1 MLTSQSS
8 ILSKKWL
15 DLVFD
20 GRNKLYGAY
29 VIRKKAKSDLT
40 RALFA
45 GVILFLSMVL
55 IPIILHHMQGKQVVP
70 DTSDQTPVVFEDI
83 PVQRKVKEEV
93 MVMPQAVAKA
103 KSRVD
108 QVKLTTPKVVPH
120 EMATEEPPTIKELA
134 KANPGPTTVAGDPTA
149 PIAIDM
155 PTDVAGE
162 MTAITEGDGEG
173 TIFVAAEVSPVF
185 PGGMKAFFEYVAR
198 HYQYP
203 MAAKEQGIKGRLVLS
218 FIVERDGSLT
228 DIQVVRDLGLGTG
241 EEAVR
246 LLRDAPKWKP
256 GIQNGRPV
264 RVRYQLPIALQIQ

>member
-15 DLVFD
+15 DLIFD

-29 VIRKKAKSDLT
+29 IIRKKATSDLT

-45 GVILFLSMVL
+45 GVVLFLFMVL
-55 IPIILHHMQGKQVVP
+55 IPIILHHLQKGRAIE
-70 DTSDQTPVVFEDI
+70 DAYDQTPVIFENI
-83 PVQRKVKEEV
+83 PIQRKVKEEP
-93 MVMPQAVAKA
+93 MAMPQATIKA

-108 QVKLTTPKVVPH
+108 QVKLTIPKVVPH

-134 KANPGPTTVAGDPTA
+134 RANPGPTTVAGDPTA

-155 PTDVAGE
+155 PTDAAAE

-173 TIFVAAEVSPVF
+173 AIFVEAEVPPVF

-198 HYQYP
+198 NYQYP
-203 MAAKEQGIKGRLVLS
+203 IAAKEQGIKGKLILS
-218 FIVERDGSLT
+218 FIVEKDGSLT
-228 DIQVVRDLGLGTG
+228 DIQIVRNLGMGTG

-246 LLRDAPKWKP
+246 LLQHAPKWKP

-264 RVRYQLPIALQIQ
+264 RVRYQLSISLQIQ